1 MLLPGDPILDTP
13 GAQASEG
20 AVASTFRGMG
30 WTTLDQALSSFT
42 NFGITVVAARELNRA
57 DFGAFG
63 LAFSLALVVIG
74 VVRSFVTEPLL
85 ARPDLTYG
93 TKRESTFG
101 GIAAAVLGL
110 GAVASLMIATAGVV
124 LGDVAGRALIAL
136 AVILPGLCLQDAWRF
151 CFISERRPQIA
162 VVNDGAWLAGLV
174 VAVLTIALH
183 EHASPVLMLVIWGC
197 SGTAA
202 GVLGF
207 LQARVTP
214 KTRAGWAWLWSQRS
228 VGALYCLEYVT
239 GSAASQIALVGLGA
253 LAGLSA
259 LGAVRGAQTFFG
271 PLVVLFGGLF
281 LATVPLA
288 TRMRADAGRLRRLI
302 LVISAGVACCAL
314 MWTVVG
320 LVLPSPFGREL
331 FGDTWDTT
339 RPLILPIG
347 LSFIA
352 SGLAAGAIVGLR
364 SLEAA
369 RASLQAR
376 LLTLPLLVGGP
387 LAGGLAA
394 KATGF
399 ALGLAG
405 ALLCSTLLYWFQF
418 LRITVPS
425 RP

>member
-1 MLLPGDPILDTP
+1 
-13 GAQASEG
+13 
-20 AVASTFRGMG
+20 MG
-30 WTTLDQALSSFT
+30 WTTLDQALSSLT
-42 NFGITVVAARELNRA
+42 NFGITVLAARELTRT

-85 ARPDLTYG
+85 ARPDLAHR
-93 TKRESTFG
+93 TKRQSTFG

-110 GAVASLMIATAGVV
+110 GLVASLVVATVGVV
-124 LGDVAGRALIAL
+124 LDDVAGRALIAL
-136 AVILPGLCLQDAWRF
+136 AVILPGLCIQDAWRF
-151 CFISERRPQIA
+151 CFISEQRPHVA
-162 VVNDGAWLAGLV
+162 VMNDGAWLVALV
-174 VAVLTIALH
+174 VAVITLAPRGQ
-183 EHASPVLMLVIWGC
+183 ASPALMLVMWGG
-197 SGTAA
+197 SGTLA
-202 GVLGF
+202 GALGF

-214 KTRAGWAWLWSQRS
+214 GMRGGWAWLWSQRS

-239 GSAASQIALVGLGA
+239 GSAASQIALVALGS

-288 TRMRADAGRLRRLI
+288 TSMRADFRRLRRLI
-302 LVISAGVACCAL
+302 LIISAGVSACASV
-314 MWTVVG
+314 WTLVGIVMPSVVG
-320 LVLPSPFGREL
+320 RQL

-339 RPLILPIG
+339 GPLILPIG

-352 SGLAAGAIVGLR
+352 SGLAAGAIIGLR

-369 RASLQAR
+369 RESLRAR
-376 LLTLPLLVGGP
+376 LISLPLLVGGP
-387 LAGGLAA
+387 LIGGLATA
-394 KATGF
+394 ATGF

-405 ALLCSTLLYWFQF
+405 AMVCSTGLYWYQF
-418 LRITVPS
+418 LRVTARMP
-425 RP
+425 R